1 MTNNAI
7 QRQTMSAFCPALHK
21 AKRVTVK
28 KRNFYRNVPKAAFYS
43 MDNKS

>member
-1 MTNNAI
+1 MQYGDKRC
-7 QRQTMSAFCPALHK
+7 QRFAPFCPALHK
-21 AKRVTVK
+21 AEWVTVK